1 MKQLNRPK
9 RLLLSYI
16 LLSFGFVSASAQD
29 FEGVWYPSSD
39 EGMIGNIKIKKEGDE
54 YVVQYKTKAY
64 GLKTSKGTIT
74 NNELHFYFLEKTT
87 HGEFWLGEWDGE
99 RDCILVGKDY
109 GHYGTNGSASQIY
122 DHSYNSRQNCATIE
136 NEYWDF
142 KLVPEGDNLTLFNT
156 VAIYYGVNTYSDGM
170 RIVFKQGGNFVECK
184 TYTNW

>member
-1 MKQLNRPK
+1 MKALIRITA
-9 RLLLSYI
+9 LI
-16 LLSFGFVSASAQD
+16 IVAFAFVGSSAQD

-39 EGMIGNIKIKKEGDE
+39 EGMIGNIKIKKENGE

-142 KLVPEGDNLTLFNT
+142 KLVPEGDNMVLYRKASSTYCVYDYGQGLRVVFNQ
-156 VAIYYGVNTYSDGM
+156 GSWF
-170 RIVFKQGGNFVECK
+170 FKDE